1 MKKLFLA
8 IFIFSIF
15 FTTNYAQPYR
25 LGLQFNDE
33 EYATVPM
40 KAPLVRSL
48 YSLPASAS
56 LKAYTPLPQSQ
67 GDYGTC
73 VGWSST
79 YAALT
84 ISKAIQNNLT
94 SQDVITQSAFSP
106 GFIYNLIKDNGD
118 YNCEWGASISDACDI
133 LKTRG
138 APKKSDFDISCV
150 NVVPN
155 TLYGKASAN
164 KIDDYAKLF
173 DTYDNNTFKIQATKK
188 SISENKPVVIG
199 MKCPDSFYDAVGC
212 WEPTEDFNR
221 NFGGHAMCVIGYDD
235 NKYGGAFEIQNSW
248 GTDWGNEGYIWI
260 TYEDFANFTKY
271 AYELIDASAPN
282 VNTYDLSGKVRFL
295 LAAGSEMKATL
306 YGTTYNI
313 NQPYS
318 SGTQFRLY
326 ISNNEPAF
334 VYAIGSDNTGK
345 IFQIFPHDQGIS
357 PALTYKQN
365 EVPIPDEDH
374 YIQMDNTVGTDYLCV
389 LYCKKPIDFITI
401 VRKIEQQTGTF
412 SQKIKKALMQDL
424 VATADVEFATN
435 EISFKAKSNGK
446 SIVALIVETQ
456 HID

>member
-1 MKKLFLA
+1 
-8 IFIFSIF
+8 
-15 FTTNYAQPYR
+15 
-25 LGLQFNDE
+25 
-33 EYATVPM
+33 
-40 KAPLVRSL
+40 
-48 YSLPASAS
+48 
-56 LKAYTPLPQSQ
+56 
-67 GDYGTC
+67 
-73 VGWSST
+73 
-79 YAALT
+79 
-84 ISKAIQNNLT
+84 
-94 SQDVITQSAFSP
+94 
-106 GFIYNLIKDNGD
+106 
-118 YNCEWGASISDACDI
+118 
-133 LKTRG
+133 
-138 APKKSDFDISCV
+138 
-150 NVVPN
+150 
-155 TLYGKASAN
+155 
-164 KIDDYAKLF
+164 
-173 DTYDNNTFKIQATKK
+173 
-188 SISENKPVVIG
+188 
-199 MKCPDSFYDAVGC
+199 
-212 WEPTEDFNR
+212 
-221 NFGGHAMCVIGYDD
+221 
-235 NKYGGAFEIQNSW
+235 
-248 GTDWGNEGYIWI
+248 
-260 TYEDFANFTKY
+260 
-271 AYELIDASAPN
+271 LIDASAPN